1 MRQSYAK
8 PFLEQLSY
16 EYRVETGALCTSTR
30 KGALG
35 LKVNLPSHPSLAPA
49 VLFPVGG
56 IVQGK

>member
-8 PFLEQLSY
+8 LFAEQLFC
-16 EYRVETGALCTSTR
+16 EYRVETGALCTSTG

-35 LKVNLPSHPSLAPA
+35 LKVNLPSHPNLALA

-56 IVQGK
+56 TV